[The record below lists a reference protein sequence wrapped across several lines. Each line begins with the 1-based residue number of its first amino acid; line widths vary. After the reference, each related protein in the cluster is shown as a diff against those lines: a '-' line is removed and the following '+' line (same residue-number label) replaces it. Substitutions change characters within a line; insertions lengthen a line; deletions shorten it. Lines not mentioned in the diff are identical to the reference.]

1 VNQDVFERV
10 EEIAKNLLPDRW
22 MLVGGLMVH
31 AHAQLAG
38 IQHARPTDDADLVVE
53 ARAGSYA
60 EAAAVLQRLGYVQH
74 ESLDRHAPFHRF
86 TRGREHVDL
95 MGECGQEDK
104 PVRFLGRDVLA
115 VPGSRSALNRTI
127 AYETAGGVAIRIP
140 DVESALSL
148 KGAAFR
154 SPGPNR
160 VRHLQDAVTLFACLD
175 TAQPNISKSMKK
187 NINTLISAMDNVEA
201 WSFSDPTNRRRAI
214 RAIRAVHHHW
224 EPPAFVLPRRPGRG
238 PTTGERKR

>member
-1 VNQDVFERV
+1 MSQDVFERV
-10 EEIAKNLLPDRW
+10 EEIANNLSPDRW
-22 MLVGGLMVH
+22 LLVGGLMVH

-38 IQHARPTDDADLVVE
+38 IQHARPTDDVDLVVE
-53 ARAGSYA
+53 VRAGSYA
-60 EAAAVLQRLGYVQH
+60 QAAAVLQRLGYVQH

-95 MGECGQEDK
+95 MGPEDK
-104 PVRFLGRDVLA
+104 PVRFLGREVLA

-154 SPGPNR
+154 LPGTNK

-175 TAQPNISKSMKK
+175 TAQPDISKSMKK
-187 NINTLISAMDNVEA
+187 NINNLITAMDNAEA
-201 WSFSDPTNRRRAI
+201 WSVADPTNRRRAI
-214 RAIRAVHHHW
+214 RAIRAVQHSW
-224 EPPAFVLPRRPGRG
+224 APPAFVLPRRPGRG
-238 PTTGERKR
+238 PTTGERER

>member
-1 VNQDVFERV
+1 MSQDVFERV
-10 EEIAKNLLPDRW
+10 EEIANNLSPDRW
-22 MLVGGLMVH
+22 LLVGGLMVH

-38 IQHARPTDDADLVVE
+38 IPHARPTDDVDLVVE
-53 ARAGSYA
+53 VRTGSYA
-60 EAAAVLQRLGYVQH
+60 QAAAVLQQLGYVQH

-95 MGECGQEDK
+95 MGPEGK
-104 PVRFLGRDVLA
+104 PVRFLGREVLA

-127 AYETAGGVAIRIP
+127 TYQTAGGVAIRIP

-154 SPGPNR
+154 LPGPNS

-175 TAQPNISKSMKK
+175 TAQPDISKSMKK
-187 NINTLISAMDNVEA
+187 NINNLISAMDNPEA
-201 WSFSDPTNRRRAI
+201 WSFADPTNRRRAV
-214 RAIRAVHHHW
+214 RAIRAVQPAW

-238 PTTGERKR
+238 PTTREQEH

>member
-1 VNQDVFERV
+1 MQGQGE
-10 EEIAKNLLPDRW
+10 
-22 MLVGGLMVH
+22 
-31 AHAQLAG
+31 AH
-38 IQHARPTDDADLVVE
+38 HADLVVE

-95 MGECGQEDK
+95 MGPEDK

-127 AYETAGGVAIRIP
+127 AYKNAAGLAIRIP
-140 DVESALSL
+140 DLESALSL

-154 SPGPNR
+154 SPGPDR

-175 TAQPNISKSMKK
+175 TAQPDISKSMKK
-187 NINTLISAMDNVEA
+187 NINNLISEMDNAEA
-201 WSFSDPTNRRRAI
+201 WSFADPTNRRRAI
-214 RAIRAVHHHW
+214 RAIRADQHHW
-224 EPPAFVLPRRPGRG
+224 EPPAFVLPRRPR
-238 PTTGERKR
+238 R

>member
-1 VNQDVFERV
+1 VSQDVFERV
-10 EEIAKNLLPDRW
+10 EEIANNLLPDRW

-53 ARAGSYA
+53 VRAGSYA

-95 MGECGQEDK
+95 MGPEDK
-104 PVRFLGRDVLA
+104 PLRFLGRDVLA

-187 NINTLISAMDNVEA
+187 NINNLISAMDNAEA
-201 WSFSDPTNRRRAI
+201 WSFADPTNRRRAI
-214 RAIRAVHHHW
+214 RAIRAVQHHW

>member
-1 VNQDVFERV
+1 MSQDVFECV
-10 EEIAKNLLPDRW
+10 EEIAKTLSPDRW
-22 MLVGGLMVH
+22 LLVGGLMVH

-38 IQHARPTDDADLVVE
+38 IQHARPTDDVDLVVE
-53 ARAGSYA
+53 VRAGSYA
-60 EAAAVLQRLGYVQH
+60 EAAAVIQRLGYVQH
-74 ESLDRHAPFHRF
+74 ESVDRHAPFHRF

-95 MGECGQEDK
+95 MGPEDK
-104 PVRFLGRDVLA
+104 PVRFLGREVLA

-127 AYETAGGVAIRIP
+127 AYETDGGVAIRIP

-154 SPGPNR
+154 LPGPNR

-175 TAQPNISKSMKK
+175 KAQPDISKSMKK
-187 NINTLISAMDNVEA
+187 NINNLISAMDTVEA
-201 WSFSDPTNRRRAI
+201 WSFADPTNRRRAI
-214 RAIRAVHHHW
+214 RAIRAVQPTW

-238 PTTGERKR
+238 PTTGRRER

>member
-1 VNQDVFERV
+1 VSQDVFDRV
-10 EEIAKNLLPDRW
+10 QEIANNLSPDRW
-22 MLVGGLMVH
+22 LLVGGLMVH

-38 IQHARPTDDADLVVE
+38 IQHARPTDDVDLVVE
-53 ARAGSYA
+53 VRAGSYA
-60 EAAAVLQRLGYVQH
+60 QAAAVLQRLGYVQH
-74 ESLDRHAPFHRF
+74 ESLDRNAPFHRF
-86 TRGREHVDL
+86 ARGRELVDL
-95 MGECGQEDK
+95 MGPEDK

-140 DVESALSL
+140 DLESALSL

-154 SPGPNR
+154 LPGPNR

-175 TAQPNISKSMKK
+175 TAQPDISKSMRK
-187 NINTLISAMDNVEA
+187 NINSLIFELDNAEA
-201 WSFSDPTNRRRAI
+201 WSFADPTNRRRAI
-214 RAIRAVHHHW
+214 RAIRAVQPAW
-224 EPPAFVLPRRPGRG
+224 EPPAFVLPRRPSRG

>member
-1 VNQDVFERV
+1 MSQDVFQRLD
-10 EEIAKNLLPDRW
+10 EIAESLSPGRW

-60 EAAAVLQRLGYVQH
+60 QAAAVLQRLGYVQH

-95 MGECGQEDK
+95 MGPEDS

-127 AYETAGGVAIRIP
+127 AYKTAGSVAIRIP
-140 DVESALSL
+140 DLESALSL

-154 SPGPNR
+154 LPGPNS
-160 VRHLQDAVTLFACLD
+160 VRHLQDAVTLFSCLD
-175 TAQPNISKSMKK
+175 TAQPDISKSVKK
-187 NINTLISAMDNVEA
+187 NINTLIFAMDNAEA
-201 WSFSDPTNRRRAI
+201 WSFADPANRRRAI
-214 RAIRAVHHHW
+214 RGIRAVQHRW

-238 PTTGERKR
+238 LATGERKG

>member
-1 VNQDVFERV
+1 VSQDVFERV
-10 EEIAKNLLPDRW
+10 EEIANNLSPDRW

-74 ESLDRHAPFHRF
+74 ESLDRHAPFHRL

-95 MGECGQEDK
+95 MGPEDK

-127 AYETAGGVAIRIP
+127 AYQTAAGVAIRIP
-140 DVESALSL
+140 DLESALSL

-154 SPGPNR
+154 LPGTNR

-175 TAQPNISKSMKK
+175 TAQTNVSKSMKK
-187 NINTLISAMDNVEA
+187 NISNLISGLDNAEA
-201 WSFSDPTNRRRAI
+201 WSFADPTNRRRAI
-214 RAIRAVHHHW
+214 RAIRSVQHLW
-224 EPPAFVLPRRPGRG
+224 EPPGFVLPRRPGR
-238 PTTGERKR
+238 

>member
-1 VNQDVFERV
+1 VSQDVFERV
-10 EEIAKNLLPDRW
+10 EEIADSLLPDRW
-22 MLVGGLMVH
+22 VLVGGLMVH

-38 IQHARPTDDADLVVE
+38 IQHARPTDDVDLVVE
-53 ARAGSYA
+53 VRAGSYA
-60 EAAAVLQRLGYVQH
+60 EAAAVIQRLGYVQH
-74 ESLDRHAPFHRF
+74 ESVDRHAPFHRF

-95 MGECGQEDK
+95 MGPEDK
-104 PVRFLGRDVLA
+104 PVRFLGREVLA

-154 SPGPNR
+154 LPGPNR

-175 TAQPNISKSMKK
+175 KSQPDISKSMKK
-187 NINTLISAMDNVEA
+187 NINNLISAMDTVEA
-201 WSFSDPTNRRRAI
+201 WSFADPTNRRRAI
-214 RAIRAVHHHW
+214 RAIRAVQPAW
-224 EPPAFVLPRRPGRG
+224 EPPAFVLPRRPSRG
-238 PTTGERKR
+238 PTTGDPKR

>member
-1 VNQDVFERV
+1 VSQDVFERV
-10 EEIAKNLLPDRW
+10 EEIANNLSPDRW
-22 MLVGGLMVH
+22 MLIGGLMVH

-60 EAAAVLQRLGYVQH
+60 EAAAVLQRLGYVHH
-74 ESLDRHAPFHRF
+74 EALDRHAPFHRF

-95 MGECGQEDK
+95 MGPEDK

-140 DVESALSL
+140 DIESALSL

-154 SPGPNR
+154 LPGPNR
-160 VRHLQDAVTLFACLD
+160 VRQRPRCGDPVRLPGPCTDKPLQVDEEEHQQLD
-175 TAQPNISKSMKK
+175 
-187 NINTLISAMDNVEA
+187 LRD
-201 WSFSDPTNRRRAI
+201 
-214 RAIRAVHHHW
+214 
-224 EPPAFVLPRRPGRG
+224 
-238 PTTGERKR
+238 

>member
-1 VNQDVFERV
+1 VSQDVFERV
-10 EEIAKNLLPDRW
+10 DEIANKLSPDRW
-22 MLVGGLMVH
+22 LLVGGLMVH

-38 IQHARPTDDADLVVE
+38 IQHARPTDDVDLVVE
-53 ARAGSYA
+53 VRAGSYA
-60 EAAAVLQRLGYVQH
+60 QAAAVLTRLGYVQH

-95 MGECGQEDK
+95 MGPEDK
-104 PVRFLGRDVLA
+104 PVRFLGREVLA

-127 AYETAGGVAIRIP
+127 AYETGGVAIRIP

-154 SPGPNR
+154 LPGPNR

-175 TAQPNISKSMKK
+175 TAQPDISKSMKK
-187 NINTLISAMDNVEA
+187 NINNLIFAMDNAEA
-201 WSFSDPTNRRRAI
+201 WSFADPTNRRRAI
-214 RAIRAVHHHW
+214 RAIRAVQPAW
-224 EPPAFVLPRRPGRG
+224 EPPAFVLPRRPSRG

>member
-1 VNQDVFERV
+1 MSQDVFERV
-10 EEIAKNLLPDRW
+10 EEIANSLLPDRW

-53 ARAGSYA
+53 VRAGSYA
-60 EAAAVLQRLGYVQH
+60 EAAAVLQRLGHVQH

-95 MGECGQEDK
+95 MGPEDK

-140 DVESALSL
+140 DLESALSL

-160 VRHLQDAVTLFACLD
+160 VRHLQDAVTLFACLN
-175 TAQPNISKSMKK
+175 TAQPNISTSMKT
-187 NINTLISAMDNVEA
+187 NINTLIAAMDNAEA
-201 WSFSDPTNRRRAI
+201 WSFADPPNRRRAI
-214 RAIRAVHHHW
+214 RAIRAVQDHW
-224 EPPAFVLPRRPGRG
+224 EPPDFALPRRPGRG
-238 PTTGERKR
+238 PSTGER

>member
-1 VNQDVFERV
+1 VSQDVFERV
-10 EEIAKNLLPDRW
+10 EEIANNLSPDRW

-53 ARAGSYA
+53 VRAGSYA
-60 EAAAVLQRLGYVQH
+60 QAAAVLRRLGYVQH

-86 TRGREHVDL
+86 ARGREHVDL
-95 MGECGQEDK
+95 MGPEDK

-154 SPGPNR
+154 IPGPNR
-160 VRHLQDAVTLFACLD
+160 VRHLQDALTLFACLD
-175 TAQPNISKSMKK
+175 TAQTNISKSMKK
-187 NINTLISAMDNVEA
+187 NINNLISAMDNAEA
-201 WSFSDPTNRRRAI
+201 WSFADPTNRRRAI
-214 RAIRAVHHHW
+214 RAIRAVQHDW

-238 PTTGERKR
+238 PMTGERER

>member
-1 VNQDVFERV
+1 VSQDVFDRV
-10 EEIAKNLLPDRW
+10 EEIANNLSPDRW
-22 MLVGGLMVH
+22 LLVGGLMVH

-38 IQHARPTDDADLVVE
+38 IQHARPTDDVDLVVE
-53 ARAGSYA
+53 VRAGSYA
-60 EAAAVLQRLGYVQH
+60 QAAAVLQRLGYVQH
-74 ESLDRHAPFHRF
+74 KSLDRNAPFHRF
-86 TRGREHVDL
+86 ARGRELVDL
-95 MGECGQEDK
+95 LGPEDE

-140 DVESALSL
+140 DLDSALSL

-154 SPGPNR
+154 LPGPNR

-175 TAQPNISKSMKK
+175 SAQPVISKSMRK
-187 NINTLISAMDNVEA
+187 NINSLISGLDNAEA
-201 WSFSDPTNRRRAI
+201 WSFADPTNRRRAI
-214 RAIRAVHHHW
+214 RAIRAVQPAW
-224 EPPAFVLPRRPGRG
+224 EPPAFVLPRRPSRG